1 MICRVTY
8 YKVKFP
14 QCSTLK
20 YLTYKVSENC
30 FTNAVMQIL
39 FMSLI
44 KQAAI
49 NSINQVLFNKATS
62 KELKKKTRKKS
73 SSLFSLAKSI

>member
-1 MICRVTY
+1 M
-8 YKVKFP
+8 
-14 QCSTLK
+14 
-20 YLTYKVSENC
+20 SENC
-30 FTNAVMQIL
+30 FTNAIMQIL
-39 FMSLI
+39 FISLI

-49 NSINQVLFNKATS
+49 NTINQVLFNKATS

>member
-1 MICRVTY
+1 MSV
-8 YKVKFP
+8 
-14 QCSTLK
+14 
-20 YLTYKVSENC
+20 NC
-30 FTNAVMQIL
+30 FKNAVMQIL

-62 KELKKKTRKKS
+62 KELKKNSKKVKLIVFIS
-73 SSLFSLAKSI
+73 